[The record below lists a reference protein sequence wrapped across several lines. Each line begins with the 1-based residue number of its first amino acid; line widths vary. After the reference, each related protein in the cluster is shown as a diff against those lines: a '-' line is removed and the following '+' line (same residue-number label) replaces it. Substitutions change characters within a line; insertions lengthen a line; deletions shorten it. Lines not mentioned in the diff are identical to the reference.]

1 MKREAFLSPA
11 RTVRQNE
18 YVTALAGVAALTAVC
33 WFLVPLIGYEAIALI
48 YLLGVL
54 LAGMVLERWP
64 VLIAATISALS
75 WNFLFIPPQ
84 FTFRIAKFED
94 GLMFATYFIVA
105 LAVGSLTTRLRAREQ
120 LAAQVHL
127 AQESERLRKA
137 LLDCVSHELK
147 TPIAAI
153 GAASE
158 ALVHAAS
165 SASDG
170 ALTRELA
177 AEIQDGSHRLN
188 RVVNNLLDMTRLES
202 GVVEPKRE
210 WCDVRDLLESAVAS
224 ESDALAGRV
233 VEVEVPHDLPLVL
246 LDHALVEQAVA
257 KLVGNAA
264 SYAPVDKPVEVTA
277 RTEGEELFI
286 TVSDR
291 GPGIRAGDEALL
303 FEKFYRGDA
312 TKAGGLGLGLSIAR
326 GFIEAHGGKVT
337 GENRPN
343 GGARFTITLPVRM
356 TDARA
361 LDSAT

>member
-1 MKREAFLSPA
+1 MKREPSPSPA
-11 RTVRQNE
+11 RGLRQNE
-18 YVTALAGVAALTAVC
+18 FITAIAGVGALTAIC
-33 WFLVPLIGYEAIALI
+33 WFLASLIGHEAIALV

-64 VLIAATISALS
+64 VLIAAALSALS
-75 WNFLFIPPQ
+75 WNFLFIPPH
-84 FTFRIAKFED
+84 FTFRIAKLED

-120 LAAQVHL
+120 LASQVRV
-127 AQESERLRKA
+127 AEESERLRKA

-147 TPIAAI
+147 TPVAAI

-158 ALVHAAS
+158 ALALSTSGAN
-165 SASDG
+165 DG
-170 ALTRELA
+170 ALTRQLA
-177 AEIQDGSHRLN
+177 TEIKDGSHRLN

-210 WCDVRDLLESAVAS
+210 WCDVRDLLESAIDS
-224 ESDALAGRV
+224 EREALSSHPVNVRT
-233 VEVEVPHDLPLVL
+233 PDDLPLVS

-257 KLVGNAA
+257 KLIGNAA
-264 SYAPVDKPVEVTA
+264 AYSPTGAPIEIAA
-277 RTEGEELFI
+277 RTDADKLHI

-291 GPGIRAGDEALL
+291 GPGIRPGDEALL

-312 TKAGGLGLGLSIAR
+312 AKAGGLGLGLSIAR
-326 GFIEAHGGKVT
+326 GFIEAHGGKLT
-337 GENRPN
+337 AGNLAD
-343 GGARFTITLPVRM
+343 GGACFTITLPARM

-361 LDSAT
+361 VEPIT

>member
-1 MKREAFLSPA
+1 MKRESTILPG
-11 RTVRQNE
+11 RGVRQNE
-18 YVTALAGVAALTAVC
+18 YVTVLAGVFALTAVC
-33 WFLVPLIGYEAIALI
+33 WFFAPLIGYEAIALI

-64 VLIAATISALS
+64 VLIAATLSALS

-84 FTFRIAKFED
+84 FTFRIGKLED

-105 LAVGSLTTRLRAREQ
+105 IAVGSLTTRLRAREQ
-120 LAAQVHL
+120 LAAEIHV

-158 ALVHAAS
+158 ALVHSAAS
-165 SASDG
+165 TNDG
-170 ALTRELA
+170 ALTRALA
-177 AEIQDGSHRLN
+177 TEIQDGSHRLN

-224 ESDALAGRV
+224 ERAALGGRA
-233 VEVEVPHDLPLVL
+233 VEVNAPGDLPLVL

-264 SYAPVDKPVEVTA
+264 SYGPAEAPIEIAA
-277 RTEGEELFI
+277 RTEGEVLLI

-312 TKAGGLGLGLSIAR
+312 SKAGGLGLGLSIAR

-343 GGARFTITLPVRM
+343 GGARFTIALPARM
-356 TDARA
+356 TDART